1 MKSKKTFAPEGVQSA
16 GTGVKGVNFA
26 FEDLRGWVEETD
38 RLGELRRV
46 NGASWEEDIGMAA
59 ELLLR
64 DGNAPAVLFDEIPG
78 YPKGFRVL
86 TNFYGGK
93 RMNMTMGFPTSLSK
107 LELTDAHFKYQIDGL
122 PTIPY
127 EVVDDGPVMEN
138 VLEGDD
144 VDITMFPTPLW
155 HEHDGGRYFGTGSFD
170 VTLDPDSDWINV
182 GCYRVMVQNEK
193 QVGIYMSPGK
203 HGRVHRD
210 KYEER
215 GERMPVVVVAG
226 GDPMN
231 FLAACS

>member
-107 LELTDAHFKYQIDGL
+107 LELTDAHFKSDRR
-122 PTIPY
+122 
-127 EVVDDGPVMEN
+127 VAAD
-138 VLEGDD
+138 
-144 VDITMFPTPLW
+144 PLR
-155 HEHDGGRYFGTGSFD
+155 GGR
-170 VTLDPDSDWINV
+170 
-182 GCYRVMVQNEK
+182 
-193 QVGIYMSPGK
+193 
-203 HGRVHRD
+203 
-210 KYEER
+210 
-215 GERMPVVVVAG
+215 
-226 GDPMN
+226 
-231 FLAACS
+231 